1 MTVGAR
7 AGVLCCVS
15 IVLLAPA
22 AAFAQ
27 DACGNVAAFAKS
39 LPGTSIESSKSMP
52 AKDRLPAFC
61 EVHATISPVPGSHIG
76 AASDAVIASEAAS
89 LRAASAGAPPSVVIG
104 AGAPRHGGDM
114 AMAWPLRRVRARQP
128 PAASTA

>member
-1 MTVGAR
+1 MVRTVAVPAEHAALEREVRPDRRSQVPRRFQMTVRVR
-7 AGVLCCVS
+7 ASLVTSIVSCVS

-27 DACGNVAAFAKS
+27 DACGNVAAFATL
-39 LPGTSIESSKSMP
+39 LPGTTIDSSKAMP

-76 AASDAVIASEAAS
+76 AV
-89 LRAASAGAPPSVVIG
+89 
-104 AGAPRHGGDM
+104 
-114 AMAWPLRRVRARQP
+114 
-128 PAASTA
+128 